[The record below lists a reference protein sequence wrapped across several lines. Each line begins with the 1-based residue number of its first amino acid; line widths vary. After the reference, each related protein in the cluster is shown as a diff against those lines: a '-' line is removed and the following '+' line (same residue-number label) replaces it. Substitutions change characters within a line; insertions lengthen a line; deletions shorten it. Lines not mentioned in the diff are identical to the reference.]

1 MSECAPEARAAI
13 VRSAT
18 LIRMEAG
25 QMLCHEGQLDRY
37 CVYLIKG
44 SVETLSGGQRVK
56 RIDAET
62 PIALHPLAEDQPR
75 TLSVR
80 SITAVGLLRVPRI
93 AMRTV
98 AEQAYAEAQ
107 APSNDTGI
115 SLSELDSDDNSADDW
130 MTMLLR
136 SPLYS
141 QLPVTNIQRI
151 MASMESV
158 TLLRGDAIVRQGDP
172 GDYFYFLS
180 KGKARVIRQVR
191 DGEPPVMLAEL
202 APGVSFGE
210 EALVAG
216 LPRNATVSMLTDGR
230 VMRLSK
236 AHFEDLILEPTLSR
250 LSWLEASRRVHNG
263 ARWLDVRTPDEFQR
277 DGLDRALNVP
287 LGMLRM
293 RIAKLDRDA
302 EYVVYCDDGR
312 RSAAGAFLMVCAG
325 FTVQMLDGGITTPE
339 GIDTIDRKLR
349 APEPPAPSTNE
360 FGFETVRA
368 EHRRTPRRMPHQ
380 APAAPGAVA
389 ENTTAITSQLRD
401 KLLESERAR
410 ETAERRGDAAEAE
423 LRAAQEALRNER
435 ERARDLAKDMQ
446 FLRQTLTDIQRQ
458 AHDALMRERT
468 AYEQELTQ
476 AVENLEQALLEKEM
490 ALEVERAKNQQ
501 EVAHLRR
508 LLEAADNVAG

>member
-1 MSECAPEARAAI
+1 
-13 VRSAT
+13 
-18 LIRMEAG
+18 
-25 QMLCHEGQLDRY
+25 
-37 CVYLIKG
+37 
-44 SVETLSGGQRVK
+44 
-56 RIDAET
+56 
-62 PIALHPLAEDQPR
+62 
-75 TLSVR
+75 
-80 SITAVGLLRVPRI
+80 
-93 AMRTV
+93 
-98 AEQAYAEAQ
+98 
-107 APSNDTGI
+107 
-115 SLSELDSDDNSADDW
+115 
-130 MTMLLR
+130 
-136 SPLYS
+136 
-141 QLPVTNIQRI
+141 

-339 GIDTIDRKLR
+339 GYRHHRPQTAGAGAASTVNQRIWLR
-349 APEPPAPSTNE
+349 NCA
-360 FGFETVRA
+360 
-368 EHRRTPRRMPHQ
+368 RRTP
-380 APAAPGAVA
+380 
-389 ENTTAITSQLRD
+389 TY
-401 KLLESERAR
+401 
-410 ETAERRGDAAEAE
+410 AEADATTGARGTGRGCRKHDCHY
-423 LRAAQEALRNER
+423 LAA
-435 ERARDLAKDMQ
+435 ARQ
-446 FLRQTLTDIQRQ
+446 
-458 AHDALMRERT
+458 
-468 AYEQELTQ
+468 
-476 AVENLEQALLEKEM
+476 
-490 ALEVERAKNQQ
+490 
-501 EVAHLRR
+501 
-508 LLEAADNVAG
+508 VAGVGTRS